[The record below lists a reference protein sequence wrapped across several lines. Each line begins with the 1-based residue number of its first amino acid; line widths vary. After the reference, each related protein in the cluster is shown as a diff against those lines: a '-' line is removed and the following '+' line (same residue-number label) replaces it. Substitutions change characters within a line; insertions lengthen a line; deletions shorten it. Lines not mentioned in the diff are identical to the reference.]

1 MKVLNRIYIML
12 SKPFPKAFK
21 EQVKKMLMY
30 GDIKL
35 DARIWVGFALLY
47 SALISIMLV
56 LAVSLFVAVNPMI
69 EFLFFLIFAVT
80 SFFIIYFLFSYV
92 GVQRARQVDAV
103 LPDALQLIA
112 ANIRAGMTPDK
123 ALFLAARPEFGIL
136 SDEIMY
142 IGEETVAG
150 VPLDE
155 ALLTFA
161 ERVDSFRLK
170 RVVEL
175 IVQGLNAG
183 GELASLL
190 ERTADD
196 IRMGEV
202 LQQEIQANIGAYV
215 LFTMIAILIAAPV
228 LYSMSINFVSM
239 SSGIRENVGSMSFN
253 DAQVVPQN
261 MPIVSVSESK
271 IDIEVLRWFSIINL
285 AISAFFG
292 SLLVGVLRYGEEREG
307 YRNIPLFIL
316 VSLGIFFSML
326 FVMSSLMSSLFA
338 I

>member
-1 MKVLNRIYIML
+1 MRIQKRIYIML
-12 SKPFPKAFK
+12 SKPFPKTFLAS
-21 EQVKKMLMY
+21 VKQMLMY
-30 GDIKL
+30 GGIKL
-35 DARIWVGFALLY
+35 DARVWTGFALLY
-47 SALISIMLV
+47 SILVSAVLV
-56 LAVSLFVAVNPMI
+56 LAISLFVALNPII

-80 SFFIIYFLFSYV
+80 LFFVIYFLFSYV
-92 GVQRARQVDAV
+92 GLQRARQVDAV

-112 ANIRAGMTPDK
+112 ANIRAGMTPDR

-142 IGEETVAG
+142 IGEETIAG
-150 VPLDE
+150 TPLDE
-155 ALLTFA
+155 ALLAFSS
-161 ERVDSFRLK
+161 RVDSFRLK

-239 SSGIRENVGSMSFN
+239 STGIRENVGSMTFEGASI
-253 DAQVVPQN
+253 VPQN
-261 MPIVSVSESK
+261 MPIIRASEAK
-271 IDIEVLRWFSIINL
+271 IDIDMLRWFSVINL
-285 AISAFFG
+285 AISALFG
-292 SLLVGVLRYGEEREG
+292 AMLVGVLRYGEEREG
-307 YRNIPLFIL
+307 YRNIPVFVL
-316 VSLGIFFSML
+316 VSLGVFFAAL
-326 FVMSSLMSSLFA
+326 FVMSELMGVLFA